1 MYIVLIIL
9 VDKSFII
16 EMYFRNKEN
25 IIIIIIIDIRDNKQK
40 QIFIFMN

>member
-25 IIIIIIIDIRDNKQK
+25 IIIIIIDIRDNKQK